1 MQQHDRM
8 QLAAY
13 RPLKGGDLLALGL
26 WIRSAIAGAAF
37 AAAGAASLFDP
48 GHAVSPS
55 TALTWI
61 VAGGTFA
68 WMAQRRAVALLD
80 GLDASPPAQLARD
93 DASPLRS
100 VARAPA
106 AT

>member
-1 MQQHDRM
+1 M

-13 RPLKGGDLLALGL
+13 QPLKGGDLLALGL

-48 GHAVSPS
+48 GHAASPWM
-55 TALTWI
+55 ALTWF

-68 WMAQRRAVALLD
+68 WVAQRRAVALLD
-80 GLDASPPAQLARD
+80 GLDASPPASLARD
-93 DASPLRS
+93 DASRPRS
-100 VARAPA
+100 LARAPA
-106 AT
+106 AS